1 MGVGSLEFFDF
12 DGLDEDVF
20 ILFGSEF
27 LEDFVVE
34 LVFHELVFVLE
45 FHGEFMLFKL

>member
-12 DGLDEDVF
+12 DGLDEDVL

-34 LVFHELVFVLE
+34 LVFHELVFVME
-45 FHGEFMLFKL
+45 FDGELMLFEV